1 METFPGPP
9 NLPFNQTV
17 TIATPMKIL
26 TRYIFKEML
35 GPTALGFAFYTFI
48 ILMKNLFDFAGMII
62 KRSLPAATVGR
73 LLFLSLPHIVV
84 LTVPM
89 SLLFGILIAIGRLS
103 SDSEIIAMRALGIS
117 TRTIYRPV
125 FLFSFLVF
133 LINLYLMNFVLPRG
147 NAEFASLRS
156 EIFTSQIEKELR
168 PRVFYDEYENL
179 TIYVNDVDPKTL
191 QWKGVFVADS
201 RTADETRTG
210 TSSGPVTIA
219 QQIQGAKAEAA
230 QAPTILPQRSSNK
243 IIVADSGNLSILKPH
258 NQVWLNLKNAE
269 THLWDPKKP
278 DRYDL
283 NSNAAQRM
291 RLPDKY
297 SDANGG
303 YQRSLR
309 EMSFRELMEQAR
321 WSQYSHDIDAR
332 ETYWAAK
339 VEMHKMFAIPFACI
353 VFGILGLPLGIT
365 NRRGGKSSG
374 FSLSIAIILIYY
386 VMINNGE
393 HLADTGKIGP
403 AVAMWTPN
411 LALLALGIYLL
422 IRANRDTGA
431 QRSEGGIV
439 RRIVQAFKARKRV
452 GTAAGADEGMA
463 ILSRFDITF
472 PNTLD
477 RYILRE
483 FLKILTLVLVST
495 AALFIIVDYTDIS
508 GDIRANHIPM
518 HIVGAYYRFLIF
530 QILNYTLPIS
540 VLVST
545 LVTFGIF
552 SKNNEVTA
560 FKSGGMSL
568 YRAALPIV
576 GIALAISFLAYLQLD
591 YVLPYSNQ
599 RVEELRNRIKAKRN
613 ATRTVATP
621 HQQKL
626 WFLGKGRYI
635 INFLAYDRDEKE
647 LSQVQ
652 VFEFHPTKF
661 RLTRRVY
668 AEHARWDGVGWVFS
682 NGWMRSFGDDGSSST
697 LAPITRPLRL
707 YYSERPE
714 DFATEARAPD
724 QMTFAQLRRYIEAI
738 RKSGYAA
745 EELSVKLYTKTSW
758 PFISTVMALIALP
771 FAFRIGKRGALYGV
785 GIGLILGI
793 LYWMIFAVFTKFGE
807 VGNLPAVLSAWSAN
821 ILFAIAAVYLF
832 LNVET

>member
-1 METFPGPP
+1 
-9 NLPFNQTV
+9 
-17 TIATPMKIL
+17 MKIL

-62 KRSLPAATVGR
+62 KRSLPASTVAR
-73 LLFLSLPHIVV
+73 LLYLSLPHIVV

-125 FLFSFLVF
+125 FFFSFLVF

-147 NAEFASLRS
+147 NAELQALRS
-156 EIFTSQIEKELR
+156 EIFTSQIEKELK

-179 TIYVNDVDPKTL
+179 TIYVNDVDSKTL

-210 TSSGPVTIA
+210 TSSGPITIT
-219 QQIQGAKAEAA
+219 QQLQNARRDAA
-230 QAPTILPQRSSNK
+230 LPQSILPQKSGNK
-243 IIVADSGNLSILKPH
+243 IIVADSGNLSVLKPSK
-258 NQVWLNLKNAE
+258 QVWLNLRSAE
-269 THLWDPKKP
+269 THLWDPKKA

-283 NSNAAQRM
+283 NSNAVQRM
-291 RLPDKY
+291 RLPDKF
-297 SDANGG
+297 SDSTGG

-321 WSQYSHDIDAR
+321 WSQYSRDPDAR
-332 ETYWAAK
+332 TTYWAAK
-339 VEMHKMFAIPFACI
+339 VEMNKMFAIPFACI
-353 VFGILGLPLGIT
+353 AFGILGLPLGIT
-365 NRRGGKSSG
+365 NRRGGRSSG

-386 VMINNGE
+386 VMIYNGE
-393 HLADTGKIGP
+393 HLADSGKVGP

-411 LALLALGIYLL
+411 VILMALGIYLL

-431 QRSEGGIV
+431 QREDGGGII
-439 RRIVQAFKARKRV
+439 RRLIQAIKSRRRSATV
-452 GTAAGADEGMA
+452 AGSTDEEAG

-483 FLKILTLVLVST
+483 FLKILALVLAST
-495 AALFIIVDYTDIS
+495 AALFVIFDYTDLS
-508 GDIRANHIPM
+508 GDIRANHISLQT
-518 HIVGAYYRFLIF
+518 VLAYYRFGLF
-530 QILNYTLPIS
+530 GILNYTLPIS
-540 VLVST
+540 VLVAT

-560 FKSGGMSL
+560 FKSSGMSL

-576 GIALAISFLAYLQLD
+576 GIAIAISGLAYLQLD

-599 RVEELRNRIKAKRN
+599 RVEELRNKIKAKRISTS
-613 ATRTVATP
+613 AAAQ

-626 WFLGKGRYI
+626 WFLGKGRYL

-661 RLTRRVY
+661 RLTRRIY
-668 AEHARWDGVGWVFS
+668 ADHARWDGVGWVFS
-682 NGWMRSFGDDGSSST
+682 SGWMRSFGDSGTST
-697 LAPITRPLRL
+697 YAPITRPLRL

-714 DFATEARAPD
+714 DFATEARAPE
-724 QMTFAQLRRYIEAI
+724 QMTFAQLRRYIETI
-738 RKSGYAA
+738 RNSGYAA

-758 PFISTVMALIALP
+758 PFISLVMALIALP

-793 LYWMIFAVFTKFGE
+793 VYWMVFAVFTKFGE
-807 VGNLPAVLSAWSAN
+807 VGNLPAILSAWSAN
-821 ILFAIAAVYLF
+821 ILFAIAAIYLF

>member
-1 METFPGPP
+1 
-9 NLPFNQTV
+9 
-17 TIATPMKIL
+17 MKIL

-62 KRSLPAATVGR
+62 KRSLPASTVGR
-73 LLFLSLPHIVV
+73 LLFDSLPHIIV

-89 SLLFGILIAIGRLS
+89 SLLFGILIAVGRLS

-133 LINLYLMNFVLPRG
+133 LVNLYLMNFVLPRG
-147 NAEFASLRS
+147 NAEFAALRS
-156 EIFTSQIEKELR
+156 EIFTSQIEKELQ

-179 TIYVNDVDPKTL
+179 TIYVNDVDSKTL

-210 TSSGPVTIA
+210 TSAPAPTIA
-219 QQIQGAKAEAA
+219 QQLQSARTEAA
-230 QAPTILPQRSSNK
+230 QPAQILPQRSSNK
-243 IIVADSGNLSILKPH
+243 IVVAESGNLSVLKPS
-258 NQVWLNLKNAE
+258 NQVWLNLKSAE
-269 THLWDPKKP
+269 SHLWDPKKP

-283 NSNAAQRM
+283 NSNAVQRM

-297 SDANGG
+297 SDSTGG

-321 WSQYSHDIDAR
+321 WSQYSHDPHAR

-339 VEMHKMFAIPFACI
+339 VEMNKMFAIPFACI

-365 NRRGGKSSG
+365 NRRGGRSSG

-393 HLADTGKIGP
+393 HLADTGKLGP
-403 AVAMWTPN
+403 AVAMWAPN
-411 LALLALGIYLL
+411 VILLGLGVYLL

-439 RRIVQAFKARKRV
+439 RRLIQAIKSRKRTDA
-452 GTAAGADEGMA
+452 GGAEASEGAAV
-463 ILSRFDITF
+463 LSRFDITF

-483 FLKILTLVLVST
+483 FLKILFLVLIST
-495 AALFIIVDYTDIS
+495 AALFVIVDYTDLS
-508 GDIRANHIPM
+508 GDIRTNHIGSAT
-518 HIVGAYYRFLIF
+518 VAAYYRFLIF

-540 VLVST
+540 VLVAT

-560 FKSGGMSL
+560 FKAGGMSL

-576 GIALAISFLAYLQLD
+576 GIALAISALAYLQLD

-599 RVEELRNRIKAKRN
+599 RVEELRNKIKAKHTAN
-613 ATRTVATP
+613 ATAP

-626 WFLGKGRYI
+626 WFLGKGKYI
-635 INFLAYDRDEKE
+635 VNFLAYDREEKE

-668 AEHARWDGVGWVFS
+668 AEHARWDGVGWAFS
-682 NGWMRSFGDDGSSST
+682 NGWMRSFADDGSSTFS
-697 LAPITRPLRL
+697 PITRPLRL

-714 DFATEARAPD
+714 DFATEARAPE
-724 QMTFAQLRRYIEAI
+724 QMTFQQLRRYIETI

-745 EELSVKLYTKTSW
+745 EELTVKLYTKTSW
-758 PFISTVMALIALP
+758 PFISLVMALIALP

-793 LYWMIFAVFTKFGE
+793 VYWMVFAVFTKFGE
-807 VGNLPAVLSAWSAN
+807 VGNLPPALAAWSAN
-821 ILFAIAAVYLF
+821 ILFAIAAIYLF

>member
-1 METFPGPP
+1 
-9 NLPFNQTV
+9 
-17 TIATPMKIL
+17 MKIL

-35 GPTALGFAFYTFI
+35 GPTALGFSFYTFI
-48 ILMKNLFDFAGMII
+48 ILMKNLFDFAGMIL

-125 FLFSFLVF
+125 FLFSVLVYFL
-133 LINLYLMNFVLPRG
+133 NLYLMNFVLPSG
-147 NAEFASLRS
+147 NSELQALRS
-156 EIFTSQIEKELR
+156 EIFTSQIEKELK

-179 TIYVNDVDPKTL
+179 TIYVNDVDAKTL

-201 RTADETRTG
+201 RTAEETRTG

-219 QQIQGAKAEAA
+219 QQIQAAHKEAA
-230 QAPTILPQRSSNK
+230 APQTILPQRSSNK
-243 IIVADSGNLSILKPH
+243 IIVAESGNLSVMKPS
-258 NQVWLNLKNAE
+258 NQVWLNLKTAE
-269 THLWDPKKP
+269 SHLWDPKKP

-283 NSNAAQRM
+283 NSNAVQRM

-297 SDANGG
+297 SDSNGG

-309 EMSFRELMEQAR
+309 EMTFRELMEQAR
-321 WSQYSHDIDAR
+321 WAQYSHDADAR
-332 ETYWAAK
+332 ETYLAAK
-339 VEMHKMFAIPFACI
+339 VEMNKMFAIPFACI

-365 NRRGGKSSG
+365 NRRGGRSSG

-393 HLADTGKIGP
+393 HLADTGKVGP
-403 AVAMWTPN
+403 ALAMWTPN
-411 LALLALGIYLL
+411 VILLVLGVYLL
-422 IRANRDTGA
+422 IRANRDSGA
-431 QRSEGGIV
+431 RRSDVGIIK
-439 RRIVQAFKARKRV
+439 RIVQAFKSRKSKGPV
-452 GTAAGADEGMA
+452 VAGDELA

-477 RYILRE
+477 RYIIRE

-508 GDIRANHIPM
+508 GDIRTNHIPM

-576 GIALAISFLAYLQLD
+576 GIAVAISALAYLQLD
-591 YVLPYSNQ
+591 YVLPYANQ
-599 RVEELRNRIKAKRN
+599 RAEQLRNKIK
-613 ATRTVATP
+613 
-621 HQQKL
+621 
-626 WFLGKGRYI
+626 GKG
-635 INFLAYDRDEKE
+635 
-647 LSQVQ
+647 
-652 VFEFHPTKF
+652 
-661 RLTRRVY
+661 
-668 AEHARWDGVGWVFS
+668 
-682 NGWMRSFGDDGSSST
+682 
-697 LAPITRPLRL
+697 
-707 YYSERPE
+707 
-714 DFATEARAPD
+714 
-724 QMTFAQLRRYIEAI
+724 
-738 RKSGYAA
+738 
-745 EELSVKLYTKTSW
+745 
-758 PFISTVMALIALP
+758 
-771 FAFRIGKRGALYGV
+771 
-785 GIGLILGI
+785 
-793 LYWMIFAVFTKFGE
+793 
-807 VGNLPAVLSAWSAN
+807 
-821 ILFAIAAVYLF
+821 AIAV
-832 LNVET
+832 

>member
-1 METFPGPP
+1 
-9 NLPFNQTV
+9 
-17 TIATPMKIL
+17 MKIL

-62 KRSLPAATVGR
+62 KRSLPGSTVAR

-125 FLFSFLVF
+125 FLFSVLVF

-147 NAEFASLRS
+147 NAELQGLKS
-156 EIFTSQIEKELR
+156 EIFTSQIEKELK

-219 QQIQGAKAEAA
+219 QQIQTARKEAA
-230 QAPTILPQRSSNK
+230 MPQNLLPQRSSNK
-243 IIVADSGNLSILKPH
+243 IIVAESGNLSVLKPS
-258 NQVWLNLKNAE
+258 NQVWLNLKAAE
-269 THLWDPKKP
+269 SHLWDPKKA

-283 NSNAAQRM
+283 NSNAVQRM

-297 SDANGG
+297 SDSNGG
-303 YQRSLR
+303 YQKSLR

-321 WSQYSHDIDAR
+321 WSQYSRDPDAR
-332 ETYWAAK
+332 ETYLAAK
-339 VEMHKMFAIPFACI
+339 VEMNKMFAIPFACI

-365 NRRGGKSSG
+365 NRRGGRSSG

-393 HLADTGKIGP
+393 HLADTGKVGP
-403 AVAMWTPN
+403 ALAMWTPN
-411 LALLALGIYLL
+411 VILLALGIYLL

-431 QRSEGGIV
+431 RRSEGGIIK
-439 RRIVQAFKARKRV
+439 RLVQAFKSRKKN
-452 GTAAGADEGMA
+452 AGPVVAGEESA

-483 FLKILTLVLVST
+483 FLKILGLVLVST
-495 AALFIIVDYTDIS
+495 AALFIIFDYTDLS
-508 GDIRANHIPM
+508 GDIRANHIPF
-518 HIVGAYYRFLIF
+518 HTVLSYYRFGVF
-530 QILNYTLPIS
+530 GILNYTLPIS
-540 VLVST
+540 VLVAT

-560 FKSGGMSL
+560 FKSSGMSL

-576 GIALAISFLAYLQLD
+576 GIAIAISGLVYLQLD

-599 RVEELRNRIKAKRN
+599 RVEELRNKIKAKRT
-613 ATRTVATP
+613 AMAVSTS

-626 WFLGKGRYI
+626 WFLGKGRYL
-635 INFLAYDRDEKE
+635 INFLAYDRDDKE

-661 RLTRRVY
+661 KLTRRVY

-682 NGWMRSFGDDGSSST
+682 NGWMRSFPDNGPST
-697 LAPITRPLRL
+697 LAMITRPLRL

-724 QMTFAQLRRYIEAI
+724 QMTFGQLRRYIETI

-758 PFISTVMALIALP
+758 PFISLVMALIALP

-785 GIGLILGI
+785 GVGLVLGI
-793 LYWMIFAVFTKFGE
+793 VYWMIFAVFTKFGE
-807 VGNLPAVLSAWSAN
+807 VGNLPALLSAWSAN

>member
-1 METFPGPP
+1 
-9 NLPFNQTV
+9 
-17 TIATPMKIL
+17 MKIL

-62 KRSLPAATVGR
+62 KRSLPASTVGR

-89 SLLFGILIAIGRLS
+89 SLLFGILIAVGRLS

-133 LINLYLMNFVLPRG
+133 CINLYLMNFVLPHG
-147 NAEFASLRS
+147 NAEFAALRS
-156 EIFTSQIEKELR
+156 EIFTSQIEKELK

-210 TSSGPVTIA
+210 TSTGPVTIA
-219 QQIQGAKAEAA
+219 QQLQTARQEAA
-230 QAPTILPQRSSNK
+230 QPPSILPQRSSNK
-243 IIVADSGNLSILKPH
+243 IIVAELGNLSILKPS
-258 NQVWLNLKNAE
+258 NQVWLNLKTAE

-283 NSNAAQRM
+283 NSNVGQRM

-297 SDANGG
+297 GDSNGG

-321 WSQYSHDIDAR
+321 WAQYSHDPDAR

-339 VEMHKMFAIPFACI
+339 VEMNKMFAIPFACI

-403 AVAMWTPN
+403 AVAMWAPN
-411 LALLALGIYLL
+411 VVLLAIGIYLL

-439 RRIVQAFKARKRV
+439 RKLIQAIKARRM
-452 GTAAGADEGMA
+452 GTPGAAVADEPA

-477 RYILRE
+477 RYIIRE
-483 FLKILTLVLVST
+483 FLKILMLVLVST
-495 AALFIIVDYTDIS
+495 AALFIIVDYTDLS
-508 GDIRANHIPM
+508 GDIRTNHIAF
-518 HIVGAYYRFLIF
+518 HTVASYYRFLIF

-576 GIALAISFLAYLQLD
+576 GIALAISVLAYLQLD

-599 RVEELRNRIKAKRN
+599 RVEELRNRIKAKK
-613 ATRTVATP
+613 TVRAIPTP

-626 WFLGKGRYI
+626 WFLGKGRYL

-647 LSQVQ
+647 LTQVQ

-668 AEHARWDGVGWVFS
+668 ADHAKWDGVGWAFS
-682 NGWMRSFGDDGSSST
+682 NGWMRSFGDDGSST
-697 LAPITRPLRL
+697 YAPITRPLRL

-724 QMTFAQLRRYIEAI
+724 QMTFAQLRRYIETI

-745 EELSVKLYTKTSW
+745 EELTVKLYTKTSW
-758 PFISTVMALIALP
+758 PFISLVMALIALP

-793 LYWMIFAVFTKFGE
+793 LYWMVFAVFTKFGE

-821 ILFAIAAVYLF
+821 ILFAIAAIYMF